1 MAVITPKDIENPARK
16 SGYDHVYGPRADR
29 TNPAFYA
36 RRYGGTLDKAGRS
49 WQGSRRRTA
58 IEAAQDYCDYI
69 NGNNVSPAP
78 TLKSA
83 GHSYSLEREHQDPEV
98 AAAYGVIRDAKAQ
111 KAGKQGY
118 VYLICEKAT
127 KYGKIGYSV
136 NPEKRI
142 AEIQTGNPRQLEL
155 VGKIEGKPEDEAAMH
170 AKYIEQN
177 VLQEWFTVT
186 PELKAEFV

>member
-1 MAVITPKDIENPARK
+1 MDISTLANSSLQSGFAYVNGLGPKHPNRWRASKRTPK
-16 SGYDHVYGPRADR
+16 GPLQKWRGPVR
-29 TNPAFYA
+29 TTPE
-36 RRYGGTLDKAGRS
+36 
-49 WQGSRRRTA
+49 Q
-58 IEAAQDYCDYI
+58 AAQDYCDYM
-69 NGNNVSPAP
+69 NGNNVSHTP

-83 GHSYSLEREHQDPEV
+83 GHAYRLEREDQDPEV

-127 KYGKIGYSV
+127 KYG
-136 NPEKRI
+136 I